1 VLTTFLLVLAVITA
15 PATATSA
22 GAQTVDGG
30 PAPATRAEPAVP
42 TSYRLTGTRLGVAQ
56 SIHVGADEEIRDG
69 VVVVGGSLRVDGRVH
84 DGVVVVG
91 GDLRLGPT
99 AEVRGDIVLVGGTL
113 IRDPGARIDGGV
125 SQVSL
130 GQWWR
135 DLGVTAWWPRLTT
148 GDAGR
153 WLGLAAT
160 TVRLVLLV
168 LFVGLMLA
176 IARTPVARIGR
187 AAAAAPLRAAA
198 VGLAAEVMFLPV
210 LLAFSIALGIT
221 VIGLPIVAVV
231 VPLAVLT
238 AVVAFLLGFTA
249 LACRL
254 GEWVEDRL
262 GWRPRSAYL
271 AAAIGMALIMLP
283 TLLARVLG
291 VAPEP
296 VRVTAVVLITA
307 GIAVEFLVWT
317 IGLGATLLTG
327 FGRWNLAPPPLD
339 GRA

>member
-1 VLTTFLLVLAVITA
+1 VLTTFLLVLAVIAA
-15 PATATSA
+15 PAPATSA
-22 GAQTVDGG
+22 GTQPVAGG
-30 PAPATRAEPAVP
+30 PQPAARREPAAP

-56 SIHVGADEEIRDG
+56 SIHVGADEEIRDA
-69 VVVVGGSLRVDGRVH
+69 VVVVGGSLRVDGRVR

-91 GDLRLGPT
+91 GDLRLGAT
-99 AEVRGDIVLVGGTL
+99 ADVRGDIILVGGTL
-113 IRDPGARIDGGV
+113 IREPGARLDGAV

-135 DLGVTAWWPRLTT
+135 DLGVTAWWPRVTVSDT
-148 GDAGR
+148 GR

-160 TVRLVLLV
+160 TIRLVLLV
-168 LFVGLMLA
+168 TFVGLVLA

-210 LLAFSIALGIT
+210 LLAVSIALGIT

-238 AVVAFLLGFTA
+238 AVAALLLGFTA

-262 GWRPRSAYL
+262 GWRPRSAFL

-291 VAPEP
+291 EAPEP
-296 VRVTAVVLITA
+296 VRLAAMAMLAT
-307 GIAVEFLVWT
+307 GIAAEFLVWT

-327 FGRWNLAPPPLD
+327 FGRWNTAPPPLD